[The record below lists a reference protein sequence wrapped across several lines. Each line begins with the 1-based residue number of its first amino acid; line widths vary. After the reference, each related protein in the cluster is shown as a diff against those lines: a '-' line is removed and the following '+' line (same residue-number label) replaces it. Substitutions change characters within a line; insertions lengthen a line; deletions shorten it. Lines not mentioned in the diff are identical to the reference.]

1 MINKYGFIGWNG
13 KLYLPL
19 RRFLKSLAIGLRQM
33 EYYLIIYTIIM
44 RKSTNKYG
52 FIWWNGKLYLP
63 LRRFLKNL
71 GIINN
76 KVMQR
81 IVMNIT
87 QILAVRSME
96 CIGEGRYVHTADIAT
111 TLIDIRK

>member
-1 MINKYGFIGWNG
+1 MDFYLVEWKIILTFAAIFE
-13 KLYLPL
+13 KL
-19 RRFLKSLAIGLRQM
+19 R
-33 EYYLIIYTIIM
+33 YTII
-44 RKSTNKYG
+44 
-52 FIWWNGKLYLP
+52 I
-63 LRRFLKNL
+63 
-71 GIINN
+71 

-87 QILAVRSME
+87 QIMAVRSME